1 MSAAALPRCSRPL
14 IALVC
19 AVTAALL
26 VPAVA
31 GAHLR
36 TGTVAVDYTANVAA
50 APVGGFTARI
60 YQSDRALSISVK
72 PGHSVVVLGY
82 VGEPFLRLDDAGVAV
97 NAASATSAGTGVL
110 LKGEAVSGRTTAW
123 RLRRGRH
130 SVVWHDA
137 RVQGLPPGV
146 RRAAWSVPLVVDGRR
161 LRLTGEL
168 VREPRPAVWAWSV
181 GATLCAAV
189 VLAIGLIGRAT
200 RVGAIVFAVTAS
212 IAAALTALGFALD
225 TYASP
230 GTWIAGLDELAFIA
244 VGLGVLV
251 WGPRP
256 ARAPSTIGLGLLAA
270 AVGVSKG
277 AVFLHPIVLSLLAG
291 MAARLFVAVSIGAG
305 VAAAVLG
312 GASLA
317 ESPAARRPAMF
328 ERPTRS

>member
-1 MSAAALPRCSRPL
+1 MSMASLPRCSRRL
-14 IALVC
+14 IVLVG
-19 AVTAALL
+19 AVTSALL
-26 VPAVA
+26 APAVA

-36 TGTVAVDYTANVAA
+36 AGTVAVDYRASVAA
-50 APVGGFTARI
+50 PAEAGFTARI

-72 PGHSVVVLGY
+72 PGHSIVVLGY
-82 VGEPFLRLDDAGVAV
+82 LGEPFLRLDDAGVTV
-97 NAASATSAGTGVL
+97 NAASATAAGTGVL
-110 LKGEAVSGRTTAW
+110 LKGEFVSGRTTAW

-137 RVQGLPPGV
+137 RVQGLPPGAE
-146 RRAAWSVPLVVDGRR
+146 RGAWSVPLVVDGRPV
-161 LRLTGEL
+161 RLTGEL
-168 VREPRPAVWAWSV
+168 VRELRPAVWPWPV
-181 GATLCAAV
+181 GAAVCAALMLV
-189 VLAIGLIGRAT
+189 FALLGRAM
-200 RVGAIVFAVTAS
+200 RVGSIVFAVAAS

-256 ARAPSTIGLGLLAA
+256 AQAPATIGLGLLAA

-277 AVFLHPIVLSLLAG
+277 AVFLHPIVLSLLVG
-291 MAARLFVAVSIGAG
+291 VAARLFVAISIGAG

-312 GASLA
+312 GASYV
-317 ESPAARRPAMF
+317 EHPAVRRQTTF
-328 ERPTRS
+328 ERPTHS